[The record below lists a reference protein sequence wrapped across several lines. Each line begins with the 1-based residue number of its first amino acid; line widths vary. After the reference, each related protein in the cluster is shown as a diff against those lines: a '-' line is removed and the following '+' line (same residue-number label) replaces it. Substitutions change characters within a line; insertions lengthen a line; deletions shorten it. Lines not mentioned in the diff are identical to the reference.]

1 MSAEKLCVPI
11 KPLALMLQLLL
22 TVIIVLNDL
31 KIVALPIRLL
41 EMSAN
46 VGGRSQDTEGQ
57 GTNTRL
63 FISTRMKNTL

>member
-1 MSAEKLCVPI
+1 
-11 KPLALMLQLLL
+11 MLQLLL
-22 TVIIVLNDL
+22 TAIIVLNDL

-57 GTNTRL
+57 GT
-63 FISTRMKNTL
+63 KN

>member
-1 MSAEKLCVPI
+1 
-11 KPLALMLQLLL
+11 MLQLLL
-22 TVIIVLNDL
+22 TAIIVLNDL

-57 GTNTRL
+57 GTKYMALRL
-63 FISTRMKNTL
+63 SQDEKHSLAR